1 MSNPM
6 PGKLRIEITDTG
18 VGIDQKDL
26 ERIFDAFEQVG
37 ARREGLG
44 LGLAIS
50 KAVVEMH
57 GGTISARSPG
67 LGKGSTFVVD
77 LPTSAA

>member
-1 MSNPM
+1 
-6 PGKLRIEITDTG
+6 
-18 VGIDQKDL
+18 L

-50 KAVVEMH
+50 KAVIEMH
-57 GGTISARSPG
+57 GGKIFAKSEG
-67 LGKGSTFVVD
+67 LGNGAQFIIELPVREVD
-77 LPTSAA
+77 QSAT